1 MANRSTVREAM
12 MADMTVLRGVSRC
25 SDPVR
30 AVAEVG
36 EQIDTSGVSLTVFFC
51 DPTYDPDVLAE
62 AIRTSWHGPVVGCT
76 SAGEIGPSGY
86 ISGGL
91 VGMSLTSTAL
101 TARPF
106 FISDVRRFEPAAAE
120 NMAKTLAPLPPGH
133 RRFGLLLIDG
143 LSVAEESVTASLC
156 HAFGEIPLVGG
167 SAGDGLRFERTAVY
181 SAGAFASDAA
191 VFTVVDTSLPF
202 TTLQV
207 QHFEPTDSR
216 LVITGAD
223 PRHRIVTEIN
233 GGPAAEEYARAV
245 GLDLDELTP
254 MVFAAHPVM
263 LRIGGEFFVR
273 SIQKVN
279 ADGSL
284 TFFCAIDTG
293 LVLRVARGL
302 DMVSGLNHALDEAE
316 QKVGGAAAI
325 IGCDCILRRVELEQ
339 KGRIEE
345 MSEVVRNRPFI
356 GFSTYGEQFGAI
368 HVNQT
373 FTGLVLGGAG

>member
-1 MANRSTVREAM
+1 MSPVTVRRA
-12 MADMTVLRGVSRC
+12 ASRNP
-25 SDPVR
+25 DPVE

-36 EQIDTSGVSLTVFFC
+36 RQIDASGASLTVFFC
-51 DPTYDPDVLAE
+51 HRSDDLE
-62 AIRTSWHGPVVGCT
+62 RLGSAIRTSWSGPVVGCT
-76 SAGEIGPSGY
+76 SAGEIGPDGY
-86 ISGGL
+86 ITEGL
-91 VGMSLTSTAL
+91 VAMSLSSPDL
-101 TARPF
+101 QARPF
-106 FISDVRRFEPAAAE
+106 LISDVQRFEPSAAE
-120 NMAKTLAPLPPGH
+120 NMARTMGPLPPGH
-133 RRFGLLLIDG
+133 RRFGLLFIDG
-143 LSVAEESVTASLC
+143 LSVSEETVTASLC
-156 HAFGEIPLVGG
+156 HAFREIPLIGG
-167 SAGDGLRFERTAVY
+167 SAGDGLRFEKTAVY
-181 SAGAFASDAA
+181 TNGGFSSNAA
-191 VFTVVDTSLPF
+191 VFTVVETSLPF
-202 TTLQV
+202 TTLQA
-207 QHFEPTDSR
+207 QHFEPTDTR

-223 PRHRIVTEIN
+223 PRHRVVTEIN
-233 GGPAAEEYARAV
+233 GGPAAKEYARAV
-245 GLDLDELTP
+245 GLEIDELTP

-263 LRIGGEFFVR
+263 LRIGGEYFVR

-279 ADGSL
+279 DDGSL

-345 MSEVVRNRPFI
+345 MSAVVRDQPFI